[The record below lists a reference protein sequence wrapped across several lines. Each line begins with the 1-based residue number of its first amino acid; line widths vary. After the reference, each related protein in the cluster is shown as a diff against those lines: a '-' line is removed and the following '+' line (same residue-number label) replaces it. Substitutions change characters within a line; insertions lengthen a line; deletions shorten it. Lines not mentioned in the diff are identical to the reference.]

1 MTLGRSGIKTMKIK
15 TKELLVAL
23 AESTRCVEME
33 LFLLED
39 SGGNFDDAWR
49 MGVEDGEIL
58 LARKL
63 LEMENED

>member
-1 MTLGRSGIKTMKIK
+1 M
-15 TKELLVAL
+15 
-23 AESTRCVEME
+23 RCVEME